1 VPVRQSHREPPPAII
16 AILARP
22 PPHFKAAPPSAAR
35 KTIMDLSKLPRR
47 STTAPA
53 PPAGYC
59 ACGAPLRAGARFCDS
74 CGAPVAA
81 APDQRAFSTG
91 ADVGT
96 GAEVWLS
103 VAIGA
108 LLLLM
113 QPRLLQFLS
122 HKLFGTF
129 FSPYIDPET
138 GSEVP
143 YTAQLDFWSD
153 LGITLFAFVL
163 ILEGLAIAFARR
175 RGVVALAVGLTVL
188 TTAYN
193 LAYLAY
199 TFSSGV
205 AILSAFAVAFGV
217 YIAIFE
223 WRLLQQLRPVRRS

>member
-1 VPVRQSHREPPPAII
+1 
-16 AILARP
+16 
-22 PPHFKAAPPSAAR
+22 
-35 KTIMDLSKLPRR
+35 MDLSKLPRL
-47 STTAPA
+47 STTGSPPPDPASPEAPPPELVTTTSAPA
-53 PPAGYC
+53 AGYC
-59 ACGAPLRAGARFCDS
+59 TCGAPLRAGARFCDS

-81 APDQRAFSTG
+81 GSSQRGFAPEGDAGS
-91 ADVGT
+91 

-129 FSPYIDPET
+129 FSPFLDENNN
-138 GSEVP
+138 EVP
-143 YTAQLDFWSD
+143 YTAQMAFWSD

-175 RGVVALAVGLTVL
+175 RGVVALAFGLTVA

-193 LAYLAY
+193 LAYLVY

-223 WRLLQQLRPVRRS
+223 WRLLQQLRGMKQPGATPQ

>member
-1 VPVRQSHREPPPAII
+1 
-16 AILARP
+16 
-22 PPHFKAAPPSAAR
+22 
-35 KTIMDLSKLPRR
+35 MDLSKLPRL
-47 STTAPA
+47 STTASPTPNDTDPTAPEQPLVSTTSA

-74 CGAPVAA
+74 CGSPVAA
-81 APDQRAFSTG
+81 PSATLNYSRDPDA
-91 ADVGT
+91 GT

-103 VAIGA
+103 VAIGL

-113 QPRLLQFLS
+113 QPRLLKFLA

-129 FSPYIDPET
+129 FAPYIDPET
-138 GSEVP
+138 GNEVP

-175 RGVVALAVGLTVL
+175 RGVVAAAFALTAL
-188 TTAYN
+188 TTVYN
-193 LAYLAY
+193 LAYLLY
-199 TFSSGV
+199 TFNQGI

-223 WRLLQQLRPVRRS
+223 WRLLQQLKPARTAQ

>member
-1 VPVRQSHREPPPAII
+1 
-16 AILARP
+16 
-22 PPHFKAAPPSAAR
+22 
-35 KTIMDLSKLPRR
+35 MDLSKLPRLSNTTTPPPSDPDPTSPPPDLL
-47 STTAPA
+47 STTSA

-59 ACGAPLRAGARFCDS
+59 ACGAPLRPGSRFCDS
-74 CGAPVAA
+74 CGSPVASPSTRLNYSRD
-81 APDQRAFSTG
+81 PDAGS
-91 ADVGT
+91 

-103 VAIGA
+103 VAIGL

-113 QPRLLQFLS
+113 QPRLLKFLS
-122 HKLFGTF
+122 HKLFNTF
-129 FSPYIDPET
+129 FAPYIDPAT
-138 GSEVP
+138 GSGVP

-153 LGITLFAFVL
+153 LGITLFALVL

-175 RGVVALAVGLTVL
+175 RGVVAAAFALTVL
-188 TTAYN
+188 TTVYN

-223 WRLLQQLRPVRRS
+223 WRLLQQLRPAR